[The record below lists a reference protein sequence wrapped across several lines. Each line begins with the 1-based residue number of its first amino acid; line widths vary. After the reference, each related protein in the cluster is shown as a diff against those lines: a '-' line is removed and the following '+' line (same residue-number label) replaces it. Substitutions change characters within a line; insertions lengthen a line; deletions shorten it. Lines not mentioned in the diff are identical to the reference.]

1 MGSLFSPK
9 PDTSKQDKMLKEQER
24 KEKLR
29 LQEEDSEVNRRKAMA
44 SSKSAGRSLLI
55 KTSEAGTKGAKLGV

>member
-9 PDTSKQDKMLKEQER
+9 PDTSKQEEQLKEQKR

-29 LQEEDSEVNRRKAMA
+29 LQEEESEVNRRKAMA
-44 SSKSAGRSLLI
+44 SSKSAGRSLLV
-55 KTSEAGTKGAKLGV
+55 KTSETGTKSAKLGV